1 MFSKIY
7 TWIKSLASW
16 LKVMLVFISFGA
28 VVSSTLLVY
37 KTKVLNGYKEE
48 LKREQQTNDLR
59 ETQEKLDTVIR
70 SLDILS
76 GEVNSFYPQLE
87 ITNSKVDYLV
97 RSNENLKN
105 YMILHALDK
114 DGMLEVLDIWDVKKK
129 LYEQRRHDS
138 IKTIMDTLKY
148 KITVKEIKK

>member
-1 MFSKIY
+1 MFGKIF

-16 LKVMLVFISFGA
+16 LKVVLIFISFGA

-76 GEVNSFYPQLE
+76 SEVNSFYPQLE

-114 DGMLEVLDIWDVKKK
+114 DGMLEVLDIWDVKKNSTNK
-129 LYEQRRHDS
+129 DDMIVSER
-138 IKTIMDTLKY
+138 
-148 KITVKEIKK
+148 

>member
-1 MFSKIY
+1 MFGKIF

-16 LKVMLVFISFGA
+16 LKVVLIFISFGA

-114 DGMLEVLDIWDVKKK
+114 DGMLEVLDIWDVKKNSTNK
-129 LYEQRRHDS
+129 DDMIVSER
-138 IKTIMDTLKY
+138 
-148 KITVKEIKK
+148 

>member
-1 MFSKIY
+1 MFGKIF

-16 LKVMLVFISFGA
+16 LKVVLIFISFGA

-48 LKREQQTNDLR
+48 LRKEQQTNDLR

-114 DGMLEVLDIWDVKKK
+114 DGMLEVLDIWDVKKNSTNK
-129 LYEQRRHDS
+129 DDMIVSER
-138 IKTIMDTLKY
+138 
-148 KITVKEIKK
+148 

>member
-1 MFSKIY
+1 MFGKIF

-76 GEVNSFYPQLE
+76 SEVNSFYPQLE

-114 DGMLEVLDIWDVKKK
+114 DGMLEVLDIWD
-129 LYEQRRHDS
+129 
-138 IKTIMDTLKY
+138 
-148 KITVKEIKK
+148 IKKNSTNKDDMIVSER

>member
-76 GEVNSFYPQLE
+76 SEVNSFYPQLE

-114 DGMLEVLDIWDVKKK
+114 DGMLEVLDIWD
-129 LYEQRRHDS
+129 
-138 IKTIMDTLKY
+138 
-148 KITVKEIKK
+148 IKKNSTNKDDMIVSER

>member
-1 MFSKIY
+1 MFSKIF

-16 LKVMLVFISFGA
+16 LKVVLIFISFGA

-76 GEVNSFYPQLE
+76 SEVNSFYPQLE

-114 DGMLEVLDIWDVKKK
+114 DGMLEVLDIWDVKKNSTNK
-129 LYEQRRHDS
+129 DDMIVSER
-138 IKTIMDTLKY
+138 
-148 KITVKEIKK
+148 

>member
-114 DGMLEVLDIWDVKKK
+114 DGMLEVLDIWDVKKNSMNK
-129 LYEQRRHDS
+129 DDM
-138 IKTIMDTLKY
+138 IVLKQ
-148 KITVKEIKK
+148 

>member
-1 MFSKIY
+1 MFGKIY

-16 LKVMLVFISFGA
+16 LKVVLIFISFGA

-114 DGMLEVLDIWDVKKK
+114 DGMLEVLDIWDVKKNSANK
-129 LYEQRRHDS
+129 DDMIVSGQ
-138 IKTIMDTLKY
+138 
-148 KITVKEIKK
+148 

>member
-1 MFSKIY
+1 MFGKIY

-16 LKVMLVFISFGA
+16 LKVVLIFISFGA

-48 LKREQQTNDLR
+48 LKREQQANDLR

-76 GEVNSFYPQLE
+76 SEVNSFYPQLE

-114 DGMLEVLDIWDVKKK
+114 DGMLEVLDIWDVKKNSANK
-129 LYEQRRHDS
+129 DDMIVSER
-138 IKTIMDTLKY
+138 
-148 KITVKEIKK
+148 

>member
-1 MFSKIY
+1 MFGKIF

-16 LKVMLVFISFGA
+16 LKVVLIFISFGA

-76 GEVNSFYPQLE
+76 SEVNSFYPQLE

-138 IKTIMDTLKY
+138 IKTIMDTMEY
-148 KITVKEIKK
+148 NITVKKIKK

>member
-1 MFSKIY
+1 MFGKIF

-16 LKVMLVFISFGA
+16 LKAVLVFISFGA

-114 DGMLEVLDIWDVKKK
+114 DGMLEVLDIWDVKKNSTNK
-129 LYEQRRHDS
+129 DDMIVSER
-138 IKTIMDTLKY
+138 
-148 KITVKEIKK
+148 

>member
-76 GEVNSFYPQLE
+76 SEVNSFYPQLE

-114 DGMLEVLDIWDVKKK
+114 DGMLEVLDIWDVKKNSTNK
-129 LYEQRRHDS
+129 DDMIVSER
-138 IKTIMDTLKY
+138 
-148 KITVKEIKK
+148 

>member
-1 MFSKIY
+1 MFSKIF
-7 TWIKSLASW
+7 TWIKNLASW
-16 LKVMLVFISFGA
+16 LKVVLIFISFGA

-76 GEVNSFYPQLE
+76 SEVNSFYPQLE

-114 DGMLEVLDIWDVKKK
+114 DGMLEVLDIWD
-129 LYEQRRHDS
+129 
-138 IKTIMDTLKY
+138 
-148 KITVKEIKK
+148 IKKNSTNKDDMIVSER

>member
-1 MFSKIY
+1 MFSKIF

-16 LKVMLVFISFGA
+16 LKVVLIFISFGA

-114 DGMLEVLDIWDVKKK
+114 DGMLEVLDIWDVKKNSANK
-129 LYEQRRHDS
+129 DDMIVSER
-138 IKTIMDTLKY
+138 
-148 KITVKEIKK
+148 

>member
-1 MFSKIY
+1 MFSKIF

-16 LKVMLVFISFGA
+16 LKVVLIFISFGA

-48 LKREQQTNDLR
+48 LKMEQQTNDLR

-114 DGMLEVLDIWDVKKK
+114 DGMLEVLDIWDVKKNSTNK
-129 LYEQRRHDS
+129 DDMIVSER
-138 IKTIMDTLKY
+138 
-148 KITVKEIKK
+148 

>member
-114 DGMLEVLDIWDVKKK
+114 DGMLEVLDIWD
-129 LYEQRRHDS
+129 
-138 IKTIMDTLKY
+138 
-148 KITVKEIKK
+148 IKKNSTNKDDMIVSEQ

>member
-1 MFSKIY
+1 MFSKIF
-7 TWIKSLASW
+7 TWIKNLASW
-16 LKVMLVFISFGA
+16 LKVVLIFISFGA

-76 GEVNSFYPQLE
+76 SEVNSFYPQLE

-114 DGMLEVLDIWDVKKK
+114 DGMLEVLDIWD
-129 LYEQRRHDS
+129 
-138 IKTIMDTLKY
+138 
-148 KITVKEIKK
+148 IKKNSTNKDDMIVSGQ